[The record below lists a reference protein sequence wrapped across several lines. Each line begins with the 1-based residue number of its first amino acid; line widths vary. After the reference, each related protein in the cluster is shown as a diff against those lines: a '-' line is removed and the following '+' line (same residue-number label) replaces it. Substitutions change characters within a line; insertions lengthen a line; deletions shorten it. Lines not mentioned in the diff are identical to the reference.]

1 MTSLLVFAIALGL
14 AWVGTPA
21 VRGLA
26 WRAGVTDQPS
36 VRKVHTRPTPL
47 LGGLAIWAAVLA
59 ALGAVSDRGALV
71 QLGGILA
78 GGTLASALGIWDDRR
93 PLRPRVKLA
102 GQVLC
107 AAILI
112 VSGVSVQLADGPALW
127 RGVGVADAA
136 LTVLWVLVLMNAV
149 NFMDNMD
156 GVLGGVA
163 AAASGAFVL
172 LAVLNDQQLVAPLAA
187 AILGASLGF
196 LIYNFNP
203 ATIFMG
209 DGGSL
214 FLGFLLAA
222 IGIKLR
228 FPGQPTHV
236 SWMVPG
242 LVVAVPLFDLAL
254 VVVSRLRRG
263 VNPFTTGGK
272 DHLSHRLVGLGATT
286 REAAL
291 TIWLLAC
298 SAGGV
303 AIFVSRAER
312 ATAWI
317 VLAGVLALAAWGI
330 WRLELRGTAARGG
343 GSGGG
348 GG

>member
-1 MTSLLVFAIALGL
+1 MTSLLVFGLALGL
-14 AWVGTPA
+14 AWVGTPL

-59 ALGAVSDRGALV
+59 ALGAVSERGALV
-71 QLGGILA
+71 QLGGMLA
-78 GGTLASALGIWDDRR
+78 GGTLASAIGVWDDRR
-93 PLRPRVKLA
+93 PLRPRVKLL
-102 GQVLC
+102 GQLAC

-112 VSGVSVQLADGPALW
+112 ASGVSVQLADGPALW
-127 RGVGVADAA
+127 RGVGAADAA
-136 LTVLWVLVLMNAV
+136 LTVIWVLVLMNAV

-163 AAASGAFVL
+163 AAASGTFVL
-172 LAVLNDQQLVAPLAA
+172 LAVANDQQLVAPLAA

-222 IGIKLR
+222 LGIKLR

-254 VVVSRLRRG
+254 VVVSRVRRG

-272 DHLSHRLVGLGATT
+272 DHLSHRLVALGATT

-298 SAGGV
+298 AAGGV
-303 AIFVSRAER
+303 ALFMD
-312 ATAWI
+312 
-317 VLAGVLALAAWGI
+317 
-330 WRLELRGTAARGG
+330 
-343 GSGGG
+343 
-348 GG
+348 